1 MRIQKEIPLS
11 DTSPNPNLPVAET
24 PGTGSAGQAG
34 AEAQDL
40 ISQARKLRQTR
51 STAEIILED
60 KDQPRF
66 SRKTLI
72 YGSLAGACLL
82 VLLYLFLAPGPRKT
96 LQDRAGDFS
105 QAMASDRPASQA
117 VAPANAY
124 TPPPADPAAPATEP
138 PAGPYAIP
146 SGTATA
152 PAAAPT
158 QLPAP
163 PPPPPRSQRAAA
175 PETPAPAAAPAPRK
189 AQPAPPPAA
198 ASARGIPAEARP
210 AYQLLLELKPS
221 FSGLLKGDTEE
232 YRLQDSSVREKG
244 SGVFVFDF
252 VFQQG
257 SAAEPAHF
265 MWEVDLGGRTAK
277 PIGLAATKFDR
288 QQLRNR

>member
-1 MRIQKEIPLS
+1 MRIQKEIPVS
-11 DTSPNPNLPVAET
+11 DTPANPNLPDAAPPE
-24 PGTGSAGQAG
+24 TGSAGQAA
-34 AEAQDL
+34 AEAHDL

-60 KDQPRF
+60 KQQPRF

-72 YGSLAGACLL
+72 YGSLAGACLF

-124 TPPPADPAAPATEP
+124 TPPPAAASPATEA
-138 PAGPYAIP
+138 PAGPSAIP
-146 SGTATA
+146 SGAAPPQAA
-152 PAAAPT
+152 PAAAPAA
-158 QLPAP
+158 PAA

-175 PETPAPAAAPAPRK
+175 PEIPSPAAVSAPRK
-189 AQPAPPPAA
+189 SPPATA
-198 ASARGIPAEARP
+198 AATARGIPADARP
-210 AYQLLLELKPS
+210 AYQLLLELKPG

-244 SGVFVFDF
+244 VGLYVFDF
-252 VFQQG
+252 IFQQG
-257 SAAEPAHF
+257 SSAEPAHF
-265 MWEVDLGGRTAK
+265 MWEVDTGGRTAK